1 MKINSDSPY
10 RDKLSSAI
18 LHLQEEGA
26 IQAMYDKWWK
36 QKNIDKFC
44 DNTKTP
50 STKALELRNVGGV
63 FVLVLTGTFCGF
75 VIALFEF
82 VCNARKISRKGEVRL
97 CINLTRK
104 SKILNFLNVFF
115 GKIFVAISLRWN
127 KAIPDPCQWYMYIS
141 LVKNSTWYFFQST
154 LWFEIKQQLYFA
166 LRCCKYRKVPVT
178 VASMADIA
186 TEETRTTLLLE
197 PTNEKG
203 AALGDNG
210 EDTCLVDHVHGKDM
224 SVHRAEKQNTS
235 QSIGKNGEISNV
247 ENSSE
252 V

>member
-1 MKINSDSPY
+1 M
-10 RDKLSSAI
+10 
-18 LHLQEEGA
+18 
-26 IQAMYDKWWK
+26 
-36 QKNIDKFC
+36 
-44 DNTKTP
+44 
-50 STKALELRNVGGV
+50 
-63 FVLVLTGTFCGF
+63 
-75 VIALFEF
+75 
-82 VCNARKISRKGEVRL
+82 
-97 CINLTRK
+97 
-104 SKILNFLNVFF
+104 
-115 GKIFVAISLRWN
+115 SLRWN

-178 VASMADIA
+178 VASKADIA

-203 AALGDNG
+203 AAVGDNG

-252 V
+252 VW

>member
-75 VIALFEF
+75 VIALIEF

-104 SKILNFLNVFF
+104 SKILNFLNVFSVKVLLLCLYV
-115 GKIFVAISLRWN
+115 GIRQYPILVSGTCTCTSVWLKIVPGTSFRVPCGLRLSSS
-127 KAIPDPCQWYMYIS
+127 C
-141 LVKNSTWYFFQST
+141 
-154 LWFEIKQQLYFA
+154 
-166 LRCCKYRKVPVT
+166 
-178 VASMADIA
+178 
-186 TEETRTTLLLE
+186 TLL
-197 PTNEKG
+197 
-203 AALGDNG
+203 
-210 EDTCLVDHVHGKDM
+210 
-224 SVHRAEKQNTS
+224 
-235 QSIGKNGEISNV
+235 
-247 ENSSE
+247 
-252 V
+252 